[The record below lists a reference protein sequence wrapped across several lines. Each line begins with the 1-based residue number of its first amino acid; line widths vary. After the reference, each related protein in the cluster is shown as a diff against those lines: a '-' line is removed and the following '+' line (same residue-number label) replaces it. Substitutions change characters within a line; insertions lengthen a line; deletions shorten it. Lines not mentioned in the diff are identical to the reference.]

1 MVINITKEEFHALTR
16 MIDFAEYWLDGRESG
31 DEQWKLDNEDF
42 MKAIQ
47 AMEEVKERLKM
58 NNINNLIR
66 VDFGT
71 NRVEKTR
78 EEWINELIQS
88 TIKNLDAVE
97 NNDSLITYLLKNGFK
112 GYENMTDDELI
123 DEISNSYFLG
133 CIYDLEEDSCI

>member
-1 MVINITKEEFHALTR
+1 
-16 MIDFAEYWLDGRESG
+16 
-31 DEQWKLDNEDF
+31 
-42 MKAIQ
+42 
-47 AMEEVKERLKM
+47 M

-71 NRVEKTR
+71 NRVEQTR
-78 EEWINELIQS
+78 AEWINELIQS
-88 TIKNLDAVE
+88 IIKNLDKVE

>member
-1 MVINITKEEFHALTR
+1 M
-16 MIDFAEYWLDGRESG
+16 S
-31 DEQWKLDNEDF
+31 NE
-42 MKAIQ
+42 
-47 AMEEVKERLKM
+47 
-58 NNINNLIR
+58 NNNQVLLR

-71 NRVEKTR
+71 NRVEQTR

-88 TIKNLDAVE
+88 TIKNLDKVE